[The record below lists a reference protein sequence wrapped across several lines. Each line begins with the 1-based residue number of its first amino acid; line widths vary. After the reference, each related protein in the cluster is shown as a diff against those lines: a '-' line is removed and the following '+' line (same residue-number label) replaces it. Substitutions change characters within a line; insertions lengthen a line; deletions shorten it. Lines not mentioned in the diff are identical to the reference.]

1 MALYYSDSN
10 KNLIKVAGN
19 LGEQNVEHSEVIYD
33 KDSSDSNI
41 NWGYTSGILSDTS
54 VTGKDFSKYK
64 RLRVSCCCKKSTIS
78 SDTFGRNV
86 VFEIDLTH
94 FNGFEYTATYRPAY
108 YTGDDYSQST
118 IFIVTEDKTKMTFVC
133 YDSAVKV
140 TEDTYVYQIEGI
152 Y

>member
-64 RLRVSCCCKKSTIS
+64 RLRVSCCCKKSIKS
-78 SDTFGRNV
+78 DDTFGRNV

-94 FNGFEYTATYRPAY
+94 FNGFEYTTTYRPAY
-108 YTGDDYSQST
+108 YTGNDYNQSI
-118 IFIVTEDKTKMTFVC
+118 IFVVTEDKTKMTFVC
-133 YDSAVKV
+133 YGNAVKV
-140 TEDTYVYQIEGI
+140 TEDTYIYKIEGI